1 MDTLATKRLS
11 IWLLLIIW
19 GFSASMQH
27 PGFAMMVT
35 SSMILVLLL
44 VMRAVCHFEGQYM
57 ERAHLHPRGRLVGEL
72 LIAGGIGAFFTLILV
87 VLVRHVPWLW
97 FPGAAS

>member
-35 SSMILVLLL
+35 SAMILVLLL
-44 VMRAVCHFEGQYM
+44 VMRAVCHFEGEYM
-57 ERAHLHPRGRLVGEL
+57 ARAHLQPTGRIIGEF
-72 LIAGGIGAFFTLILV
+72 LIAAGIGAAFTFLLV
-87 VLVRHVPWLW
+87 MVVRHVPWLW
-97 FPGAAS
+97 FPAAGS